1 MDFFFFPSSLPGSRL
16 VLPLGSR
23 QRWVC
28 GAQAKLSPSER
39 LIATV
44 TQSIDA
50 SAPPKQVAPCNA
62 RFKPGARPS
71 SVLEVCRERW
81 GTLTPQKSGVLLFW
95 QACPL
100 GICKASKGKL
110 ECDFLAS
117 VRSRAPCGV
126 GWDPRKAVAHQ
137 PVLRPW
143 VSNEGP
149 SVSGET
155 GPVRL
160 CGLSRR
166 AGREIGS
173 LTCH

>member
-62 RFKPGARPS
+62 RLKPGARPS

-143 VSNEGP
+143 VSNEGSVRERRDWP
-149 SVSGET
+149 SKALRAEQKSG
-155 GPVRL
+155 
-160 CGLSRR
+160 
-166 AGREIGS
+166 A
-173 LTCH
+173 